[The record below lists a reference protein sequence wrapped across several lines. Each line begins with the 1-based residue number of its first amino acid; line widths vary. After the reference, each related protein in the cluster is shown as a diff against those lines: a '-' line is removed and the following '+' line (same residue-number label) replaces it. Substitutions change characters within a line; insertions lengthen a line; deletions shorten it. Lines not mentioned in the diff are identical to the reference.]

1 MEAIRPASIHRW
13 QTSDDRLG
21 RHPKTKGQ
29 TTMARHTSGPRLGK
43 SPAGYYEIR
52 WTEEGRSRRLST
64 GATDMVEAQQ
74 FFAGW
79 LHEKARDPKR
89 PPSVK
94 VILQSYLKEH
104 IKDPETRDHQIG
116 EKMIEMLGDI
126 PVDALT
132 TDRIAAYCEQRG
144 VSAPTQRRELSVL
157 IAALN
162 YARKHRR
169 IDPVLIPLISLPD
182 SGAPKTSSFSEEQL
196 ELVLR
201 LSAPKAGE
209 RASRIHRFVWIAAET
224 ASRRAAVQTLT
235 WRQVDLKA
243 GVIRFADEL
252 GGKVRKRKRRVTV
265 PISSR
270 LMIKLIEWKAEATS
284 EFVLDTDTD
293 VFRQWTQ
300 LVFKAATA
308 GEDPSILDLTPHDLR
323 RTWATLA
330 AKAGVSMWDIA
341 GILGDSLPVVI
352 KHYAQ
357 HSPDYLRKAI
367 NFRSAIGA

>member
-1 MEAIRPASIHRW
+1 
-13 QTSDDRLG
+13 
-21 RHPKTKGQ
+21 
-29 TTMARHTSGPRLGK
+29 MARHTTGPRLGK

-64 GATDMVEAQQ
+64 GATDMAEAQQ

-94 VILQSYLKEH
+94 VILQSYMKEH
-104 IKDPETRDHQIG
+104 IKDPETRDYKIC
-116 EKMIEMLGDI
+116 ERMIRIFGDT

-132 TDRIAAYCEQRG
+132 ADRIATYCTDRG
-144 VSAPTQRRELSVL
+144 VSGPTQRRELSTL

-162 YARKHRR
+162 HARKQRR
-169 IDPVLIPLISLPD
+169 IDPSLIPAIGLPD
-182 SGAPKTSSFSEEQL
+182 AGAPKTSSFSEEQL
-196 ELVLR
+196 ELILR

-209 RASRIHRFVWIAAET
+209 RASRIHRFVWIAADT
-224 ASRRAAVQTLT
+224 ASRRAAVETLE

-270 LMIKLIEWKAEATS
+270 LMEKLVQWKAEAVGKL
-284 EFVLDTDTD
+284 VLDNSHNIYRYWIPLIAEAARVSGDT
-293 VFRQWTQ
+293 
-300 LVFKAATA
+300 
-308 GEDPSILDLTPHDLR
+308 SILDLTPHDLR

-352 KHYAQ
+352 KHYAH

-367 NFRSAIGA
+367 NFRSSIGAESPIG

>member
-1 MEAIRPASIHRW
+1 
-13 QTSDDRLG
+13 
-21 RHPKTKGQ
+21 
-29 TTMARHTSGPRLGK
+29 MARHITGPRLGK

-64 GATDMVEAQQ
+64 KSIDMAEAQQ

-94 VILQSYLKEH
+94 LILQSYLKEH
-104 IKDPETRDHQIG
+104 IKDKESRDYKICERMIG
-116 EKMIEMLGDI
+116 IFGEL

-132 TDRIAAYCEQRG
+132 ADRIASYCTDRG
-144 VSAPTQRRELSVL
+144 VSGPTQRRELSTL

-162 YARKHRR
+162 HARKQRR
-169 IDPVLIPLISLPD
+169 IDPALIPVINLPEA
-182 SGAPKTSSFSEEQL
+182 GAPKSSSFSEDQL

-201 LSAPKAGE
+201 LSSPKAGE

-224 ASRRAAVQTLT
+224 ASRRAAVETLE

-243 GVIRFADEL
+243 GVIRFADEQN
-252 GGKVRKRKRRVTV
+252 GKVRKRKRRVTV

-270 LMIKLIEWKAEATS
+270 LMEQLVAWKAEAVS
-284 EFVLDTDTD
+284 EFVLDDSCG
-293 VFRQWTQ
+293 VFRQWTS
-300 LVFKAATA
+300 LITKAVRASN
-308 GEDPSILDLTPHDLR
+308 DSYLIDLTPHDLR

-341 GILGDSLPVVI
+341 GVLGDSLPVVI
-352 KHYAQ
+352 KHYAH

-367 NFRSAIGA
+367 NFRQAV

>member
-1 MEAIRPASIHRW
+1 
-13 QTSDDRLG
+13 
-21 RHPKTKGQ
+21 
-29 TTMARHTSGPRLGK
+29 MARHTTGPRLGK

-64 GATDMVEAQQ
+64 GATDMAEAQQ

-104 IKDPETRDHQIG
+104 IKDTETRDHKIG
-116 EKMIEMLGDI
+116 QRMIEMLGDT

-132 TDRIAAYCEQRG
+132 ADRMAAYCRERG
-144 VSAPTQRRELSVL
+144 VSGPTQRRELSTL

-162 YARKHRR
+162 HARKQRR
-169 IDPVLIPLISLPD
+169 IDPVLIPVIGLPD
-182 SGAPKTSSFSEEQL
+182 AGKPKSSSFSDEQL

-209 RASRIHRFVWIAAET
+209 RASRVHRFVWIAAET
-224 ASRRAAVQTLT
+224 ASRRAAIETLE

-243 GVIRFADEL
+243 GVIRFDDEA

-270 LMIKLIEWKAEATS
+270 LMVRLIQWKAEATS
-284 EFVLDTDTD
+284 DLVLDNSHNIY
-293 VFRQWTQ
+293 RYWIPLIAQ
-300 LVFKAATA
+300 AAKVS
-308 GEDPSILDLTPHDLR
+308 GNPSMIDLTPHDLR

-352 KHYAQ
+352 KHYAH

>member
-1 MEAIRPASIHRW
+1 
-13 QTSDDRLG
+13 
-21 RHPKTKGQ
+21 
-29 TTMARHTSGPRLGK
+29 MA
-43 SPAGYYEIR
+43 
-52 WTEEGRSRRLST
+52 
-64 GATDMVEAQQ
+64 EAQQ

-104 IKDPETRDHQIG
+104 IKDQESRDYKIC
-116 EKMIEMLGDI
+116 ERMITAFG
-126 PVDALT
+126 DALVDT
-132 TDRIAAYCEQRG
+132 LTADRIDAYCASRG
-144 VSAPTQRRELSVL
+144 VSTPTQRRELSTL

-162 YARKHRR
+162 HARKQRR
-169 IDPVLIPLISLPD
+169 IDPALIPVISLPEA
-182 SGAPKTSSFSEEQL
+182 GAPKTSSFSEEQL
-196 ELVLR
+196 ELILK
-201 LSAPKAGE
+201 LSTPKAGE
-209 RASRIHRFVWIAAET
+209 RASRIHRFIWIAAET
-224 ASRRAAVQTLT
+224 ASRRAAVETLE

-270 LMIKLIEWKAEATS
+270 LMEKLIEWKAEAVS
-284 EFVLDTDTD
+284 DLVLDNSSG
-293 VFRQWTQ
+293 VFRHWTS
-300 LVFKAATA
+300 LISKAARA
-308 GEDPSILDLTPHDLR
+308 SKDSSLIDLTPHDLR

-352 KHYAQ
+352 KHYAH

-367 NFRSAIGA
+367 NFRQAS

>member
-1 MEAIRPASIHRW
+1 
-13 QTSDDRLG
+13 
-21 RHPKTKGQ
+21 
-29 TTMARHTSGPRLGK
+29 MARHTTGPRLGK

-64 GATDMVEAQQ
+64 GSTDMAEAQQ

-94 VILQSYLKEH
+94 VILQSYMKEH
-104 IKDPETRDHQIG
+104 IKDPETRDYKIC
-116 EKMIEMLGDI
+116 ERMIRIFGDT

-132 TDRIAAYCEQRG
+132 ADRIATYCTERG
-144 VSAPTQRRELSVL
+144 VSGPTQRRELSTL

-162 YARKHRR
+162 HARKQRR
-169 IDPVLIPLISLPD
+169 IDPSLIPAIGLPD
-182 SGAPKTSSFSEEQL
+182 AGAPKTSSFSEEQL
-196 ELVLR
+196 ELILR
-201 LSAPKAGE
+201 LSAPKAGD

-224 ASRRAAVQTLT
+224 ASRRAAVETLE

-243 GVIRFADEL
+243 GVIRFADEQS
-252 GGKVRKRKRRVTV
+252 GKVRKRKRRVTV

-270 LMIKLIEWKAEATS
+270 LMEKLVQWKTEAVGELVLDNSHNIYRYWIPLIAEAARVSGDTS
-284 EFVLDTDTD
+284 V
-293 VFRQWTQ
+293 
-300 LVFKAATA
+300 
-308 GEDPSILDLTPHDLR
+308 LDLTPHDLR

-352 KHYAQ
+352 KHYAH

-367 NFRSAIGA
+367 NFRSSIGAESPIG

>member
-1 MEAIRPASIHRW
+1 
-13 QTSDDRLG
+13 
-21 RHPKTKGQ
+21 
-29 TTMARHTSGPRLGK
+29 MARHTAGPRLGK

-52 WTEEGRSRRLST
+52 WTEEGRSKRLST
-64 GATDMVEAQQ
+64 GTADMVEAQQ

-104 IKDPETRDHQIG
+104 IKDPETRDYIIA
-116 EKMIEMLGDI
+116 ERMIEMFGDA

-132 TDRIAAYCEQRG
+132 ADRIATYCEQRG
-144 VSAPTQRRELSVL
+144 VSGPTLRRELSTL

-162 YARKHRR
+162 HARKQRR
-169 IDPVLIPLISLPD
+169 IDPVLIPVISLPD
-182 SGAPKTSSFSEEQL
+182 AGAPKTSSFSEDQL
-196 ELVLR
+196 ELILR

-224 ASRRAAVQTLT
+224 ASRRAAVETLE

-243 GVIRFADEL
+243 GVIRFADE
-252 GGKVRKRKRRVTV
+252 GNGKVRKRKRRVTV
-265 PISSR
+265 PISAR
-270 LMIKLIEWKAEATS
+270 LMEKLIEWKAEAVS
-284 EFVLDTDTD
+284 EHVLDTQVD
-293 VFRQWTQ
+293 VFRYWIP
-300 LVFKAATA
+300 LIAEAARVS
-308 GEDPSILDLTPHDLR
+308 GDPSIIDLTPHDLR

-352 KHYAQ
+352 KHYAH
-357 HSPDYLRKAI
+357 HSPDYLRKAV
-367 NFRSAIGA
+367 NFRGGIGVESPIG